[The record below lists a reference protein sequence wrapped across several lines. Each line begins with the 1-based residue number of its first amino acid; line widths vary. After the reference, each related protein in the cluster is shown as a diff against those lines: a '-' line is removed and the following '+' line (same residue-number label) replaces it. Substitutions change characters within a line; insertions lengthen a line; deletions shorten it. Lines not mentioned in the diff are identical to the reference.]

1 MDIEADMVDLREQ
14 LVKEKNIARD
24 EQARL
29 KEEKVFYSLKMVLT
43 FILKRLNFK
52 SF

>member
-29 KEEKVFYSLKMVLT
+29 KEEKVFYSLKIV
-43 FILKRLNFK
+43 
-52 SF
+52 